1 MSLSAIQLK
10 VKNALQ
16 NLGWCNTLVETV
28 ITKNSCYLSLNGNSY
43 EALPKKSFY
52 YSKDDISSII
62 LHDYDMHVMNLDGAC
77 ITQPLVEVNGVDY
90 YMEKYGWLLVKG
102 KYDKDYNYESSD
114 AKFKSFIDYL
124 NELSMRDHVMLKGVK
139 QHLVT
144 LTKAETVLK
153 GIPAQVPI
161 TEGCNIE
168 VIKDSRSDS
177 LFKAGA
183 LFQVVIITDEF
194 VFLTAYNKKGA
205 LSNKNYQVPAS
216 VFLQEAVNKNFRT
229 VTISPFT
236 EEVQYTTWVNYN
248 SSDLKELPKE
258 IRDMTFNDAQT
269 EVVSRAYGNC
279 YNITALLNCNA
290 TEESYETLYNI
301 CATGYCNMRL
311 FNMRLRESS
320 AKIFS
325 RYIHLGLDPARFL
338 DDTMDS
344 MELETELQSEYNNAE
359 AYKQQLKQQDLNT
372 KLVDMLFKYRFR
384 TGEKFNIKID
394 DSTRWQYLLPYVV
407 ADFMDEEEQQEL
419 SNIIKSYGILYDEG
433 CVLKTLYL
441 NAELKGVIIRYFRSP
456 IDFEFNEESWNEFLM
471 KTLNSSSLLQLDT
484 TGFAIKGNT
493 YVIGRDINSLY
504 ISDLANVPIWRCV
517 FINEKAISY
526 GDCSTIVY

>member
-1 MSLSAIQLK
+1 MNLNTIQSK
-10 VKNALQ
+10 VKSALQ
-16 NLGWCNTLVETV
+16 KLGWCSTLIETV
-28 ITKNSCYLSLNGNSY
+28 ITKNSCYLNLNGNSY
-43 EALPKKSFY
+43 EAIPKKSFY
-52 YSKDDISSII
+52 YSKDDVSSII
-62 LHDYDMHVMNLDGAC
+62 LHDYDMYAMNLDGAR
-77 ITQPLVEVNGVDY
+77 ITQPLVEVNSVDY

-102 KYDKDYNYESSD
+102 RYDKDYAYDSSD
-114 AKFKSFIDYL
+114 TKFKSFIAYL
-124 NELSMRDHVMLKGVK
+124 DELSMRDHIMLKGVK

-144 LTKAETVLK
+144 LTKSETVLK
-153 GIPAQVPI
+153 GVPAQAPI

-168 VIKDSRSDS
+168 VINDSRSDS

-183 LFQVVIITDEF
+183 LFQVVLITDEF

-216 VFLQEAVNKNFRT
+216 VFLQEAVNKNLRT

-248 SSDLKELPKE
+248 SADLKELPKE

-269 EVVSRAYGNC
+269 EIVSRAYGNC
-279 YNITALLNCNA
+279 YNITALLNSNA
-290 TEESYETLYNI
+290 TEESYETLYEI
-301 CATGYCNMRL
+301 CATGYCDMQL
-311 FNMRLRESS
+311 FNMRLRDSS
-320 AKIFS
+320 AKILS
-325 RYIHLGLDPARFL
+325 RYIHLGLNPTRFL

-359 AYKQQLKQQDLNT
+359 AYKLQLKQNGLNV

-384 TGEKFNIKID
+384 IGEKLNVKID
-394 DSTRWQYLLPYVV
+394 DSTRWQYLLPYVI
-407 ADFMDEEEQQEL
+407 ADFMTGEEQQEL

-441 NAELKGVIIRYFRSP
+441 SAELKGVIIRYFRSP
-456 IDFEFNEESWNEFLM
+456 VDFEIRDETWNEFLI
-471 KTLNSSSLLQLDT
+471 KILNPSSLIQLDT

-493 YVIGRDINSLY
+493 YVIKRDINSLY
-504 ISDLANVPIWRCV
+504 ISDLANIPMWRCV

-526 GDCSTIVY
+526 GDYSTVMC